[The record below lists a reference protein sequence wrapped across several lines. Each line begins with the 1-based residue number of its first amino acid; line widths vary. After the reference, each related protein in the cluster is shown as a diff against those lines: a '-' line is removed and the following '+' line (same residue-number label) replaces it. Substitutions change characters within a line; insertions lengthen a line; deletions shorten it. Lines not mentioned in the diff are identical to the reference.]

1 MKNLI
6 LVDMPV
12 DNDWELKR
20 GIEGAT
26 KSKWEIK
33 YKEGRLSCSKIK
45 RISNYFCYPLY
56 ILLSTSKVK
65 KLLAAARSY
74 DLTVG
79 EYLFELMSGGETSLE
94 TLRNYL
100 EGF

>member
-1 MKNLI
+1 M
-6 LVDMPV
+6 
-12 DNDWELKR
+12 
-20 GIEGAT
+20 
-26 KSKWEIK
+26 
-33 YKEGRLSCSKIK
+33 
-45 RISNYFCYPLY
+45 
-56 ILLSTSKVK
+56 KVK

-79 EYLFELMSGGETSLE
+79 EYLFELMSGGEESLE